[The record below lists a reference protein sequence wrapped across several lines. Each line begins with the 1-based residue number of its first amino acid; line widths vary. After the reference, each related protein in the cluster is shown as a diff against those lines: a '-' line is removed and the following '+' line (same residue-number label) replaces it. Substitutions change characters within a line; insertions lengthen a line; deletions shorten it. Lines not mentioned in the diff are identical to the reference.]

1 MVSLGFLQLHL
12 SRRGLVELE
21 EGRSCH
27 CWDVNFEKLVF
38 RSLDVVERL
47 EVDEV
52 IKSLNII
59 FENGDF
65 EEYINK
71 LASDS

>member
-1 MVSLGFLQLHL
+1 VLN
-12 SRRGLVELE
+12 SRK
-21 EGRSCH
+21 SCH
-27 CWDVNFEKLVF
+27 CWDVNFEKLAF

-52 IKSLNII
+52 IKALNDM
-59 FENGDF
+59 FENGNL